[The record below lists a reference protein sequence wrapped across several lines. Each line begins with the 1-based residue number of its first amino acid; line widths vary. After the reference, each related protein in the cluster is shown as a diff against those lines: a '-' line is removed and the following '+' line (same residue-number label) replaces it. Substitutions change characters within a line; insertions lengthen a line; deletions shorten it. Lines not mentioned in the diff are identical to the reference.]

1 MTNIEDKRKH
11 LEMIQAVIS
20 RMGSNSFVFKG
31 WSVTIIAGLSA
42 YATADSSKDLLIVA
56 ALASAIFWFVDAY
69 YLTIERSYVAL
80 YNTIVATKPSKISYS
95 MKIPAIRS
103 SHLLKTAFTRP
114 ILYGFY
120 GAVLILLA
128 VAYFLI

>member
-1 MTNIEDKRKH
+1 MTNVEDKRKH
-11 LEMIQAVIS
+11 LEMTQAVIS

-42 YATADSSKDLLIVA
+42 YATADSSKELLIVA
-56 ALASAIFWFVDAY
+56 ALASSIFWFVDAY

-80 YNTIVATKPSKISYS
+80 YNVITATKPSKISYS
-95 MKIPAIRS
+95 MKIPAIRFS
-103 SHLLKTAFTRP
+103 DLLKTAFTRP